1 MLGCPLRDVETFGLA
16 WGSRTKPSAL
26 PLLLESRPFPKFS
39 FLYNQQVDLRC
50 MFVFTFFPLIASMF
64 NDFFLICWL
73 CLTANGLSLHF
84 FLGAFGGWGCATELF
99 LFEGLNK
106 LKTWIVDNTHPSWN
120 MDGLVATFW
129 KITGDDVCVCVCV
142 FCCWLKPK
150 TDLGARQF
158 FNIIQDYSTKLHTG
172 IHIILY
178 LFSGSSVE
186 IGIFSS
192 RHNAVIILGADN
204 SMN

>member
-1 MLGCPLRDVETFGLA
+1 MYVCV
-16 WGSRTKPSAL
+16 
-26 PLLLESRPFPKFS
+26 
-39 FLYNQQVDLRC
+39 Y
-50 MFVFTFFPLIASMF
+50 FFPSYNKHVQWFFPHMLIVVDSQRTVTSIFSRGLRGLGLCNGTLPFWRPQQAENLDCRQYASQ
-64 NDFFLICWL
+64 LQQ
-73 CLTANGLSLHF
+73 TKH
-84 FLGAFGGWGCATELF
+84 GG
-99 LFEGLNK
+99 
-106 LKTWIVDNTHPSWN
+106 N

-129 KITGDDVCVCVCV
+129 KITGDDVCVCV

>member
-1 MLGCPLRDVETFGLA
+1 MLKTFFRFGDPELNLQPCHYY
-16 WGSRTKPSAL
+16 WYYWKVGR
-26 PLLLESRPFPKFS
+26 FPNS
-39 FLYNQQVDLRC
+39 VFLYNQQVDLRC

-64 NDFFLICWL
+64 NDFFLTCWL
-73 CLTANGLSLHF
+73 FLTANGLSLQF
-84 FLGAFGGWGCATELF
+84 VVGAFGGWGCATELF
-99 LFEGLNK
+99 LFEGPQQAENLDCRQYASQLEHGWARGNI
-106 LKTWIVDNTHPSWN
+106 LKKS
-120 MDGLVATFW
+120 LVMMC
-129 KITGDDVCVCVCV
+129 VCVCVCCV